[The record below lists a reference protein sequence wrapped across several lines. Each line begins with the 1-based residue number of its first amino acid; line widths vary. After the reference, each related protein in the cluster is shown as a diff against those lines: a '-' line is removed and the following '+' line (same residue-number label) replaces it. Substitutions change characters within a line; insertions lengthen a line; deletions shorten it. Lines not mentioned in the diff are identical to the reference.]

1 LHFRLALPIHW
12 IAKHANSVTVAILSP
27 RHLPPRK
34 EAQSSSVAMVKSNT
48 EMGQSAFEV
57 CGPYFDQS
65 LATTNISSDD
75 RMIKPDKQV
84 QSQLPFYLGV
94 VD

>member
-1 LHFRLALPIHW
+1 LRFQLALPTHW

-34 EAQSSSVAMVKSNT
+34 EAQGSSVAMVKCNA
-48 EMGQSAFEV
+48 EMGQSGFEV
-57 CGPYFDQS
+57 FGPYFDQS
-65 LATTNISSDD
+65 LATTNIFSDD
-75 RMIKPDKQV
+75 SMIKPDKQA

-94 VD
+94 VN